1 MVRSRE
7 IGWCAATAGVVTL
20 TLMVVPAWSPL
31 HADGRRD
38 PGANTSV
45 DLQRPGSRCSEVGST
60 GGAADAAVEGRS
72 PRPTSSGER
81 AQQVLVGVPR
91 TTMIRLDSSG
101 RVVAAWTNTGCAPRP
116 TDEVWLMGPDG
127 SITAAVSTKIVD
139 RSWHGDFSRPG
150 VFVLQRRERISND
163 GS

>member
-7 IGWCAATAGVVTL
+7 MAWRAATAGVVTL

-31 HADGRRD
+31 HAGGQRD
-38 PGANTSV
+38 PGANESV
-45 DLQRPGSRCSEVGST
+45 DVQHSGSRCTDIGST
-60 GGAADAAVEGRS
+60 SGAPDASIDERTAARQ
-72 PRPTSSGER
+72 PSGQR

-91 TTMIRLDSSG
+91 TAMIRLDSSG

-116 TDEVWLMGPDG
+116 TDEVWLRGADG
-127 SITAAVSTKIVD
+127 SITAAGSTEIAD
-139 RSWHGDFSRPG
+139 REWQGDFSRPG

>member
-31 HADGRRD
+31 HADGQRD
-38 PGANTSV
+38 LGAKTSV
-45 DLQRPGSRCSEVGST
+45 EPQRSGSRCSEVVST
-60 GGAADAAVEGRS
+60 GGKADPAVDGRG
-72 PRPTSSGER
+72 PRPSPPSER
-81 AQQVLVGVPR
+81 SQHIVVGVPR
-91 TTMIRLDSSG
+91 TAMIRLDSSG

-127 SITAAVSTKIVD
+127 SITAAGSTEIVD
-139 RSWHGDFSRPG
+139 RSWRGDFSRPG

>member
-7 IGWCAATAGVVTL
+7 MGWCAAIAGVVTL

-31 HADGRRD
+31 HADGQRD

-45 DLQRPGSRCSEVGST
+45 DVQRSGSRCSEVGST
-60 GGAADAAVEGRS
+60 SGAPD
-72 PRPTSSGER
+72 TSSDER
-81 AQQVLVGVPR
+81 TASHQPSSQRVQQVLVGVPR
-91 TTMIRLDSSG
+91 TAMIRLDSSG

-127 SITAAVSTKIVD
+127 SITAGSTKIVD
-139 RSWHGDFSRPG
+139 RSWQGDFSRAG

-163 GS
+163 DS